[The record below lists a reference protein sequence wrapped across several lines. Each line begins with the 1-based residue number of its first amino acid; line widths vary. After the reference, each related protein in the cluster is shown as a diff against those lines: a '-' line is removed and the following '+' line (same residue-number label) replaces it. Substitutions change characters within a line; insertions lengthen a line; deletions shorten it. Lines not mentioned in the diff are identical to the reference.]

1 MYRDGTMRNLAM
13 AEFSLDTYF
22 NQRKEDLTSSIFANQ
37 WLLNAAEDIYRSV
50 ENAKD
55 DWLYW
60 TFELVWRNEQMRQGE
75 VCSLPSVNEYY
86 FVNESAPARM
96 AELEALPV
104 GSDDLTNIRMLR
116 ENAMRQLEHATSDKR
131 RRELRNQ
138 IATLNVQEDEETP
151 IEVDTM
157 ERQKEE

>member
-1 MYRDGTMRNLAM
+1 MRNVAM
-13 AEFSLDTYF
+13 AEFALDTFF
-22 NQRKEDLTSSIFANQ
+22 NERKEDTTSLTFANQ

-60 TFELVWRNEQMRQGE
+60 TFQLIWRNEQMASEE
-75 VCSLPSVNEYY
+75 VCSLPCVNEYY
-86 FVNESAPARM
+86 LVNRSAPARM
-96 AELEALPV
+96 AELKALPV

-116 ENAMRQLEHATSDKR
+116 EDATRQLEHATSDKR

-138 IATLNVQEDEETP
+138 IVLLNVQEDEETLA
-151 IEVDTM
+151 EADAM
-157 ERQKEE
+157 ERQTEE